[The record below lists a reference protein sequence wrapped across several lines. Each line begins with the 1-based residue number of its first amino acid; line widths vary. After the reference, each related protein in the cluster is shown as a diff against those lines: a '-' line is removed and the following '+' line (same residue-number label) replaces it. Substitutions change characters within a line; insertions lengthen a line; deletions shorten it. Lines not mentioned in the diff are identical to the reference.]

1 MYSGNFFYPLSQTEI
16 ELCYILKIFSTLP
29 PFSTAA
35 AKPAIAG
42 IP

>member
-16 ELCYILKIFSTLP
+16 ELYYILKIFFDASAV
-29 PFSTAA
+29 STAA